1 LITAFA
7 TDQHGGSRIRNHPGI
22 TTMTDLFLDCEW
34 ADVFGTELVSIALVS
49 MNDEQVFYAEREVFP
64 ADPTPF
70 VAQVVYP
77 LLDRGDHAMTDTQMA
92 RALRRFLAAI
102 DQPRICHDAET
113 DRTLCQHV
121 LDGFEGREPDG
132 PIPADLRWHLMSDIA
147 PFLAR
152 WWAEHP
158 ECRARRHHALIDA
171 KALRAAYL
179 SLWGV

>member
-1 LITAFA
+1 MIAAFV
-7 TDQHGGSRIRNHPGI
+7 TDQYGGSQIRNHPEI

-49 MNDEQVFYAEREVFP
+49 INGKQVFYAEREVLP

-77 LLDRGDHAMTDTQMA
+77 LLERGDHAEADAQMT
-92 RALRRFLAAI
+92 RGLRRFLAAV
-102 DQPRICHDAET
+102 DQPRICHDVET
-113 DRTLCQHV
+113 DRTLCQSV
-121 LDGFEGREPDG
+121 LDGFENHEPDG
-132 PIPADLRWHLMSDIA
+132 PTAVDLRWHLMSDIA

-158 ECRARRHHALIDA
+158 ECRARQHHALTDA

-179 SLWGV
+179 SLWGM